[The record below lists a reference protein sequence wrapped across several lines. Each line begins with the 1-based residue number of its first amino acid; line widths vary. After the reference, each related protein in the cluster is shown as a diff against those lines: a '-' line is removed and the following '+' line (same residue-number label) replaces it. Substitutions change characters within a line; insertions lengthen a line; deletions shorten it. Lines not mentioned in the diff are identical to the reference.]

1 MSALTGRT
9 VVVTGAASGIGAA
22 VVDVVLERGGSVVA
36 IDVGQMRDRERVD
49 RHVLDVA
56 IEAEWSS
63 LAARLAEQSIQVDGL
78 VNCAGVTWRA
88 RVGDVSAEAMARVHA
103 VNVTGP
109 LLALQSL
116 LPLMVSGSSVVNLGS
131 VAALTGH
138 YPAAYTSSKWAVRGL
153 SMAASMELGARG
165 IRVNVVHPGFIETA
179 MTASAP
185 EAFRQASVADSSLG
199 RVGLPREVATVIA
212 FLLSE
217 DASFVTGAE
226 ISVDGGTAGHGGAL
240 RLSDTMRPF
249 YSPPDA

>member
-212 FLLSE
+212 FLLSD

>member
-9 VVVTGAASGIGAA
+9 VVVTGAASGIGSA
-22 VVDVVLERGGSVVA
+22 VVEVVLERGGSVVA
-36 IDVGQMRDRERVD
+36 IDVVDVRDRERVD
-49 RHVLDVA
+49 CHVLDVA
-56 IEAEWSS
+56 NEDEWSS
-63 LAARLAEQSIQVDGL
+63 LAARLAEQSVQVDGL

-103 VNVTGP
+103 VNVMGS
-109 LLALQSL
+109 LFALQSL

-131 VAALTGH
+131 VAGLTGH

-153 SMAASMELGARG
+153 SMAASMELGVRG

-199 RVGLPREVATVIA
+199 RVGLPREVATVVA

>member
-1 MSALTGRT
+1 
-9 VVVTGAASGIGAA
+9 
-22 VVDVVLERGGSVVA
+22 
-36 IDVGQMRDRERVD
+36 
-49 RHVLDVA
+49 
-56 IEAEWSS
+56 
-63 LAARLAEQSIQVDGL
+63 
-78 VNCAGVTWRA
+78 
-88 RVGDVSAEAMARVHA
+88 
-103 VNVTGP
+103 
-109 LLALQSL
+109 
-116 LPLMVSGSSVVNLGS
+116 MVSGSSVVNLGS